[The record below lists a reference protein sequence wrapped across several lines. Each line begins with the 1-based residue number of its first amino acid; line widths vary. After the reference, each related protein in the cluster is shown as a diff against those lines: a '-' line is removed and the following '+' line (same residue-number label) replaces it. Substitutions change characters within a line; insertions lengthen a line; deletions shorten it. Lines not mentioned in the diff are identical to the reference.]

1 MSEKTEHVLKDLAEP
16 INIYIHEPIAKRLV
30 SVLKNTS
37 ITPNQVTYLSVLVGF
52 ASGYSFSHGNWEASI
67 MGGILLELTLILDC
81 VDGQLARAK
90 NMASYFGRL
99 IDGIAGY
106 FAYLAVVLGII
117 FGYPDFQ
124 TALIII
130 AIFTILRAISYDYCK
145 QTFGT
150 MMLKGYDGMERE
162 IQNTLEKISYKPSII
177 LFIYFYYMQAQQ
189 IIFRG
194 KWHML
199 SNLKN
204 TQEIDNNILN
214 PDQRLEYFN
223 KLKNLIK
230 IWRWNGLDF
239 PLFLIALLGLL
250 SMPGNSLNFLAAVIA
265 IQFIV
270 TYLIH
275 IYLCRKLYVFNDIIS
290 NS

>member
-1 MSEKTEHVLKDLAEP
+1 MSEKTDHVLKDLAEP
-16 INIYIHEPIAKRLV
+16 VNIYIHEPIAKRLV
-30 SVLKNTS
+30 SVLENTF
-37 ITPNQVTYLSVLVGF
+37 ITPNQITYLSVLVGF
-52 ASGYSFSHGNWEASI
+52 ASGYSFSQGNWETSVI
-67 MGGILLELTLILDC
+67 GGILLELTLILDC

-90 NMASYFGRL
+90 NMASDLGRL

-150 MMLKGYDGMERE
+150 MVLKGYDGVAKD
-162 IQNTLEKISYKPSII
+162 IQTTFEKIRHKPSMI
-177 LFIYFYYMQAQQ
+177 LVLYFYYMQTQQ
-189 IIFRG
+189 MIFRG
-194 KWHML
+194 QWNTLGSMK
-199 SNLKN
+199 NLR
-204 TQEIDNNILN
+204 EIDRKILN
-214 PDQRLEYFN
+214 PDQRQEYFN
-223 KLKNLIK
+223 KLRNLFR

-250 SMPGNSLNFLAAVIA
+250 SMPGQSLNFLAAALAV
-265 IQFIV
+265 QFIL

-275 IYLCRKLYVFNDIIS
+275 IYLCRKLYIIS
-290 NS
+290 DMPSN

>member
-1 MSEKTEHVLKDLAEP
+1 
-16 INIYIHEPIAKRLV
+16 
-30 SVLKNTS
+30 
-37 ITPNQVTYLSVLVGF
+37 
-52 ASGYSFSHGNWEASI
+52 
-67 MGGILLELTLILDC
+67 
-81 VDGQLARAK
+81 
-90 NMASYFGRL
+90 MASYLGRL

-117 FGYPDFQ
+117 LGYPDFQ

-130 AIFTILRAISYDYCK
+130 SIFTILRAISYDYCK

-150 MMLKGYDGMERE
+150 TVLKGYDGMERE
-162 IQNTLEKISYKPSII
+162 IQNTLKKIHQNSSII
-177 LFIYFYYMQAQQ
+177 LIIYFYYMQAQQ

-194 KWHML
+194 KWHTL
-199 SNLKN
+199 SNLKKG
-204 TQEIDNNILN
+204 QEIDNDVLN

-239 PLFLIALLGLL
+239 PLFLIALLGVL
-250 SMPGNSLNFLAAVIA
+250 SMPGNSLNFLAAAIA
-265 IQFIV
+265 IQFII

-275 IYLCRKLYVFNDIIS
+275 IYLCRNL
-290 NS
+290 